1 MRRDETRRVS
11 LIAANQGYVMVVSG
25 FQSCIRL
32 VAETRPWKML
42 SGLRSMSAT
51 ATRDEISRPVT
62 SQIMANG
69 VVCCPW
75 GAEAGASWLVRSS
88 FLGWCLGCFLDLYAI
103 AASPLFSG
111 LSNNRSSLVLFF
123 TAAGSIFNFYLPYYL
138 AVGVLTEA
146 LALFLIA
153 AESRYHPSKRLSLIF
168 FIVLSIQNE
177 FITSMVG
184 HDDGCVDRC
193 GPVDQHT

>member
-1 MRRDETRRVS
+1 
-11 LIAANQGYVMVVSG
+11 
-25 FQSCIRL
+25 
-32 VAETRPWKML
+32 ML
-42 SGLRSMSAT
+42 SGLKSMSVT

-62 SQIMANG
+62 SQIMENRVAR
-69 VVCCPW
+69 CPW
-75 GAEAGASWLVRSS
+75 GAEAGAAWLVRSS
-88 FLGWCLGCFLDLYAI
+88 FLGWCVGCFLDLYAI
-103 AASPLFSG
+103 AAWPLFSG
-111 LSNNRSSLVLFF
+111 LSNNRSLLVLFF
-123 TAAGSIFNFYLPYYL
+123 TAAGSIFNFYLPYV

-168 FIVLSIQNE
+168 CFVLLFIHDE